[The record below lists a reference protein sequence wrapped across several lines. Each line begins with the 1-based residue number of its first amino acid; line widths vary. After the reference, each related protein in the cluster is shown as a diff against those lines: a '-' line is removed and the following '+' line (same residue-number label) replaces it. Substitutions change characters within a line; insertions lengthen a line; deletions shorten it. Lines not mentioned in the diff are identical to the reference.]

1 MRGAFQTVNLPDVDT
16 VSGEIFSSAVTDV
29 TSFDYLNFDLGGES
43 EGL

>member
-1 MRGAFQTVNLPDVDT
+1 MNLPDVDT